1 MAQECAILFLT
12 KLVTTKFEF
21 SGGVY
26 MFDIWI
32 GDIELTTLVLI
43 VSIVVLLPLQLLLC
57 FKVKKLMFRLL
68 PIIILS
74 ILTIAFM
81 VMNFL
86 IPGWDGLGYLFLAI
100 FSGFMIFMCG
110 VGWGIWAIS
119 AKAKKR

>member
-1 MAQECAILFLT
+1 
-12 KLVTTKFEF
+12 
-21 SGGVY
+21 

-32 GDIELTTLVLI
+32 GDIELTKFVWI

-57 FKVKKLMFRLL
+57 FKVEKLLFRLL

-74 ILTIAFM
+74 ILTIAFV

-86 IPGWDGLGYLFLAI
+86 MPGWDNLVYLFLAV

-119 AKAKKR
+119 VKAKRK

>member
-1 MAQECAILFLT
+1 
-12 KLVTTKFEF
+12 
-21 SGGVY
+21 

-43 VSIVVLLPLQLLLC
+43 VSIVILLPLQLLLC
-57 FKVKKLMFRLL
+57 FKVKKLLFRLL

-74 ILTIAFM
+74 VLTIAFI

-86 IPGWDGLGYLFLAI
+86 IPGWDGLGYLFFAI

>member
-1 MAQECAILFLT
+1 
-12 KLVTTKFEF
+12 
-21 SGGVY
+21 

-32 GDIELTTLVLI
+32 GDIELTKFVWI

-57 FKVKKLMFRLL
+57 FKVEKLLFRLL

-74 ILTIAFM
+74 ILTIAF
-81 VMNFL
+81 VAMNFL
-86 IPGWDGLGYLFLAI
+86 MPGWDNLVYLFLAV

-119 AKAKKR
+119 VKAKRK